1 MDMYGASPGR
11 FDVTGESRRVR
22 GGQHRD
28 DAWNYLLRGTMSV
41 TAAAKAFGDAALVS
55 EIHNAQ
61 PSSARLLA
69 YRELNLTLITARKF
83 DQRIVIGSDTI
94 MRKWAA
100 RPFLHG
106 RRRFGRELAMSRFL
120 QQRAGEVIE
129 QLTARSAVSL
139 HDRDPSH
146 RG

>member
-1 MDMYGASPGR
+1 MTNSAVSRPGLYRKRGEVTSPKFLERKLEPGR
-11 FDVTGESRRVR
+11 TE
-22 GGQHRD
+22 
-28 DAWNYLLRGTMSV
+28 
-41 TAAAKAFGDAALVS
+41 TAAIAPPTKL
-55 EIHNAQ
+55 
-61 PSSARLLA
+61 ARRIGWA
-69 YRELNLTLITARKF
+69 PHDFFHHRELNLTLIVARKF

-100 RPFLHG
+100 RPFLHI
-106 RRRFGRELAMSRFL
+106 RRQFGRELAMSRSL

-129 QLTARSAVSL
+129 QLTARSTVSL

>member
-55 EIHNAQ
+55 EHNAQ

-94 MRKWAA
+94 
-100 RPFLHG
+100 
-106 RRRFGRELAMSRFL
+106 
-120 QQRAGEVIE
+120 
-129 QLTARSAVSL
+129 
-139 HDRDPSH
+139 
-146 RG
+146 